1 MENVP
6 VEVLEQIFTN
16 LTSLKD
22 IGNCMQI
29 CQKWKNILTVM
40 IKDRFN
46 QNVKV
51 LVITG
56 KPEENGAKIEVIDL
70 IDPKW
75 KHVGAFHIRGYSES
89 QLSRTSGSTGAI
101 YNDKVIICGGTSG
114 WRSVCISLEN
124 RTKSFTYFFDG
135 KSLSLHK
142 QQYFFINLDE
152 LFGNK

>member
-1 MENVP
+1 MDNVP

-75 KHVGAFHIRGYSES
+75 KHVGAFHIRGYPES

-114 WRSVCISLEN
+114 WRSV
-124 RTKSFTYFFDG
+124 
-135 KSLSLHK
+135 LHLK
-142 QQYFFINLDE
+142 VGSNHL
-152 LFGNK
+152 LL

>member
-75 KHVGAFHIRGYSES
+75 KHVGAFHIRGYPDS
-89 QLSRTSGSTGAI
+89 QSSRISGSTGDVFC
-101 YNDKVIICGGTSG
+101 NDKVIIIP
-114 WRSVCISLEN
+114 RF
-124 RTKSFTYFFDG
+124 KSNY
-135 KSLSLHK
+135 
-142 QQYFFINLDE
+142 
-152 LFGNK
+152 